1 MGMKHLKKQLKD
13 FAQGG
18 LSLIWQR
25 QFMFVGA
32 AVLTGYFY
40 NYPIAI
46 ACYLFALATEILDYS
61 ISTRVIKWDGKSPKT
76 ALRFLHLLTISSA
89 LSAFAVSL
97 FVILVARQEGNSV
110 HFTPLFFLFSAAL
123 FAAMNNHQLL
133 RVLIA
138 RLIIYGLTFLYIP
151 ARDLWVVRPP
161 LDSYLWLQFLTV
173 LFVLYFIVDCSMIF
187 LKLYRNNLNQLT
199 DLELERDRAENA
211 YEMQSQFVSI
221 VSHELRTPLTSI
233 KGSLGLIKSGGLGD
247 TSPKIDNVVDI
258 AYKNSNRL
266 AVLIDDLLDVQ
277 KFEAGK
283 MNFKLSPVDLSHLI
297 QEAVEA
303 NESFGQTMNA
313 TFKTFG
319 LEKPVFVNAD
329 HDRMMQVMANILS
342 NAVKF
347 SHKGGLIEITL
358 KEQNDKACI
367 YIKDYGEGIPESSK
381 ELVFGQFTQVD
392 SSIQRKIG
400 GTGLGMYITKKI
412 MDGHNGS
419 IDFTSV
425 LGEGTTF
432 IIELDKIP
440 S

>member
-1 MGMKHLKKQLKD
+1 MNHLEKQLKD

-18 LSLIWQR
+18 LNLVWQR
-25 QFMFVGA
+25 QFMYVGA
-32 AVLTGYFY
+32 TALTGYFY
-40 NYPIAI
+40 NFPIAI
-46 ACYLFALATEILDYS
+46 SCYLFALATEVLDYV
-61 ISTRVIKWDGKSPKT
+61 ISKRVTQWDGKSSKT
-76 ALRFLHLLTISSA
+76 AARFLHLLTISST
-89 LSAFAVSL
+89 LSALAVVI
-97 FVILVARQEGNSV
+97 FVILVAREEGNSV
-110 HFTPLFFLFSAAL
+110 HFTSLFFLFSAAL

-138 RLIIYGLTFLYIP
+138 RLIIYSLTFIYIP
-151 ARDLWVVRPP
+151 AHDLWVVRPP
-161 LDSYLWLQFLTV
+161 LDSYLWLQLMTV
-173 LFVLYFIVDCSMIF
+173 VFVLYFIVDCSMIF
-187 LKLYRNNLNQLT
+187 LKLYRKNLSQMT

-211 YEMQSQFVSI
+211 YKMQSQFVSI

-233 KGSLGLIKSGGLGD
+233 KGSLGLIKSGGLGE
-247 TSPKIDNVVDI
+247 TTPKIDSVVAI

-277 KFEAGK
+277 KFESGK
-283 MNFKLSPVDLSHLI
+283 MNFKLKPVDLAQLI
-297 QEAVEA
+297 QEAAEA
-303 NESFGQTMNA
+303 NESLGSTMDV

-347 SHKGGLIEITL
+347 SKHGGLVEITL

-367 YIKDYGEGIPESSK
+367 YVKDYGEGIPESSK
-381 ELVFGQFTQVD
+381 DLVFGQFTQVD
-392 SSIQRKIG
+392 STIQRKTG
-400 GTGLGMYITKKI
+400 GTGLGMYITKNI
-412 MDGHNGS
+412 LDGHNGT

-440 S
+440 G